1 MTMTN
6 SAFYTARQVRTRGRA
21 PKVEW
26 TPERLTRL
34 QEMCGN
40 NASLDDLM
48 IAFGVG
54 SVTTIA
60 VGMRL
65 LIGRLSAGLN
75 VEH

>member
-26 TPERLTRL
+26 TPERLREL
-34 QEMCGN
+34 QEMCGR

-65 LIGRLSAGLN
+65 LISRLSASPNLG
-75 VEH
+75 H